1 MGLII
6 DKDFIFDQDIVD
18 KRLEQYVRTVKDHLS
33 NCDKPH
39 DRRYK
44 QGYFVPRCPAKWI
57 NIMETEEPQII
68 IWRSSW
74 EKRFCEWCDSNSA
87 IYRCGSEIVKILYF
101 NVLTGKQSF
110 YTPDF
115 YVELLDNN
123 KQIQKYLIEIK
134 PRKEAALESTSN
146 GYDKL
151 MVAKNAKKWQA
162 AIEFCKKRG
171 ITFKVLT
178 ENELF

>member
-1 MGLII
+1 MT
-6 DKDFIFDQDIVD
+6 DD
-18 KRLEQYVRTVKDHLS
+18 TS
-33 NCDKPH
+33 
-39 DRRYK
+39 
-44 QGYFVPRCPAKWI
+44 PRCPAKWI

-151 MVAKNAKKWQA
+151 MVAKNVKKWQA

>member
-1 MGLII
+1 M
-6 DKDFIFDQDIVD
+6 
-18 KRLEQYVRTVKDHLS
+18 
-33 NCDKPH
+33 
-39 DRRYK
+39 
-44 QGYFVPRCPAKWI
+44 
-57 NIMETEEPQII
+57 
-68 IWRSSW
+68 
-74 EKRFCEWCDSNSA
+74 
-87 IYRCGSEIVKILYF
+87 YF

-151 MVAKNAKKWQA
+151 MVAKNVKKWQA

>member
-6 DKDFIFDQDIVD
+6 DKDFVFDQDIVD
-18 KRLEQYVRTVKDHLS
+18 KRLEQYLNTVKDHLK
-33 NCDKPH
+33 NGDKPH

-44 QGYFVPRCPAKWI
+44 QGYFAPKCPAKCI
-57 NIMETEEPQII
+57 NIMETDEPQVIV
-68 IWRSSW
+68 WRSSW

-87 IYRCGSEIVKILYF
+87 IYRWGSEIVKILYF
-101 NVLTGKQSF
+101 NPITGKQSF

-115 YVELLDNN
+115 YVELLDNT
-123 KQIQKYLIEIK
+123 KQVQKYLIEIK
-134 PRKEAALESTSN
+134 PRKEAVLESTGN

-151 MVAKNAKKWQA
+151 LYAKNLKKWA
-162 AIEFCKKRG
+162 SAIEFCKKRG

-178 ENELF
+178 ETELF